1 MKQRSFWSK
10 PIANTILLSSAW
22 IMAVSNTQHSI
33 PSRGWR
39 CAIPTTDRMS
49 STYSLAG
56 GIVDNTPYQAEV
68 DGVPYLPQTECL
80 LHAAWPVDLGQHSIS
95 SRGWGW
101 AIHTTDRTSDNL
113 APLKTRFN
121 HAPACLMCTIH
132 AHEPMNSHWL
142 PPRQY
147 KFNQASS
154 DIFSIFS
161 FCSFFVVTL
170 FNTVMSLRSTVGVQV
185 LLLLIGFI

>member
-1 MKQRSFWSK
+1 MEQRSFWSK
-10 PIANTILLSSAW
+10 PLANTILLSSAW

-132 AHEPMNSHWL
+132 ARESLLTGHRWGSINSI
-142 PPRQY
+142 RQY
-147 KFNQASS
+147 F
-154 DIFSIFS
+154 IFFCLLFIF
-161 FCSFFVVTL
+161 TL
-170 FNTVMSLRSTVGVQV
+170 FNTVVSLRSTVGA
-185 LLLLIGFI
+185 

>member
-1 MKQRSFWSK
+1 M
-10 PIANTILLSSAW
+10 
-22 IMAVSNTQHSI
+22 
-33 PSRGWR
+33 
-39 CAIPTTDRMS
+39 
-49 STYSLAG
+49 
-56 GIVDNTPYQAEV
+56 
-68 DGVPYLPQTECL
+68 PYLPQTECL
-80 LHAAWPVDLGQHSIS
+80 LPTVWPVVSWTTLHTKQSLTVCHTYNRQTVFYLELGQQRLTVFHPTTDRMS
-95 SRGWGW
+95 STCSLARGCWTTLH
-101 AIHTTDRTSDNL
+101 IKQTDRTSDDL
-113 APLKTRFN
+113 APLKTSFV

>member
-1 MKQRSFWSK
+1 
-10 PIANTILLSSAW
+10 
-22 IMAVSNTQHSI
+22 MAVSNTQHSI

-56 GIVDNTPYQAEV
+56 GIVDNTPCQAEL
-68 DGVPYLPQTECL
+68 DGVPYQQQTDCLLPGAWPAEADRVPYLQQTECRL
-80 LHAAWPVDLGQHSIS
+80 PAIWPVDAGQHSIS
-95 SRGWGW
+95 SRVWLW
-101 AIHTTDRTSDNL
+101 AIPTTDRTSDDL
-113 APLKTRFN
+113 APLKTSFV
-121 HAPACLMCTIH
+121 HAPACLICTIH